1 MQHEVP
7 LQLLGT
13 ANVVLKNG
21 LLRYFLGFFVVHS
34 RWLDLLGKLSFAF
47 FIITLSIPHNNL
59 DYDKATISKS
69 KEKEMTAISLNSDVF
84 FLFVLVHYLFTFY
97 YVN

>member
-1 MQHEVP
+1 M
-7 LQLLGT
+7 
-13 ANVVLKNG
+13 LKNG

-34 RWLDLLGKLSFAF
+34 RWLDLSGKLSFAF

-59 DYDKATISKS
+59 DYDNATISKS

-84 FLFVLVHYLFTFY
+84 FFVCPGALFIYILLC
-97 YVN
+97 